1 MNEYKSISE
10 IAAELSVTR
19 QAVYQKIKKD
29 KELSTGLRKFTVNEN
44 NKTLYS
50 LQGQELI
57 KQAFNSV
64 ASVNSKQAV
73 DSKRVSI
80 DSKLIDTLQATIETL
95 TNQLQVK
102 DKQINTL
109 TETVKELTIAL
120 KAAQALHGM
129 DKQQNV
135 IETKV
140 KQAEPRPSGAA
151 TRQETKKQERP
162 QKTKLSFMDK
172 LRAAADIF
180 RK

>member
-10 IAAELSVTR
+10 LAAELKVTR

-95 TNQLQVK
+95 TEQLQVK
-102 DKQINTL
+102 DKQIEYL
-109 TETVKELTIAL
+109 QERL
-120 KAAQALHGM
+120 AAEQALHAGTIQ
-129 DKQQNV
+129 KKA
-135 IETKV
+135 IEV
-140 KQAEPRPSGAA
+140 KAEPTQAEPRPQGAA
-151 TRQETKKQERP
+151 TRHQSRQQERP
-162 QKTKLSFMDK
+162 HKKLSLMDK

-180 RK
+180 KR

>member
-57 KQAFNSV
+57 KQAFNS
-64 ASVNSKQAV
+64 ATSVNSKQAV

-102 DKQINTL
+102 DKQIEYL
-109 TETVKELTIAL
+109 QERL
-120 KAAQALHGM
+120 AAEQALHAGTIQ
-129 DKQQNV
+129 KKA
-135 IETKV
+135 IEV
-140 KQAEPRPSGAA
+140 KAEPRPTGAA
-151 TRQETKKQERP
+151 TRQEPNKNGSELRP
-162 QKTKLSFMDK
+162 RQQQQPHKRS
-172 LRAAADIF
+172 LRDRIKDFF
-180 RK
+180 R

>member
-57 KQAFNSV
+57 KQAFNSIT
-64 ASVNSKQAV
+64 SVNSKQAV

-95 TNQLQVK
+95 TEQLKVK
-102 DKQINTL
+102 DKQIEYL
-109 TETVKELTIAL
+109 QERL
-120 KAAQALHGM
+120 AAEQALHAGTIQ
-129 DKQQNV
+129 KKA
-135 IETKV
+135 IEV
-140 KQAEPRPSGAA
+140 KAQSEPRPTGAA
-151 TRQETKKQERP
+151 TKQQPNKNGSELRPRQQQPHKRT
-162 QKTKLSFMDK
+162 
-172 LRAAADIF
+172 LRDRIKDF
-180 RK
+180 FK